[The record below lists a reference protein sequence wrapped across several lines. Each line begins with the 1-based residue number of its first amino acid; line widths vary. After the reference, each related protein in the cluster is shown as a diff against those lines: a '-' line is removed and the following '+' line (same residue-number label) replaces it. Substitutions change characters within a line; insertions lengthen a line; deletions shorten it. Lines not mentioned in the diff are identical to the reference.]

1 MKSSKGGVVLRVARW
16 VVAHRGRVAIG
27 WVAVLALAMIASH
40 AAKPHYVNNLS
51 LPGTESQRGRRT

>member
-27 WVAVLALAMIASH
+27 W
-40 AAKPHYVNNLS
+40 
-51 LPGTESQRGRRT
+51 SQCSCSR